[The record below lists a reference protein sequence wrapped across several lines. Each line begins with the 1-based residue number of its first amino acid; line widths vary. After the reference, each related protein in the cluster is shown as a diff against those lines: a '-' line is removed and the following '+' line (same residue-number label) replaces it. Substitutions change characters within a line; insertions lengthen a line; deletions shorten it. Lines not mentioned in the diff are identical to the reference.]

1 MILHSLKRVSIISK
15 TLISHPLD
23 EQLPTFIKALVHS
36 KTTFI
41 LIIISFQLFPPHIFY
56 YKVSPIVFI
65 SFKKS
70 LMFYWNESFDN
81 NLMI

>member
-1 MILHSLKRVSIISK
+1 MILHSLELASIIIK
-15 TLISHPLD
+15 TFISHPLD

-41 LIIISFQLFPPHIFY
+41 LIIISFQLFLPHIFY
-56 YKVSPIVFI
+56 YEVSPIVFI

-70 LMFYWNESFDN
+70 LMFYWNESLDN
-81 NLMI
+81 NFMT